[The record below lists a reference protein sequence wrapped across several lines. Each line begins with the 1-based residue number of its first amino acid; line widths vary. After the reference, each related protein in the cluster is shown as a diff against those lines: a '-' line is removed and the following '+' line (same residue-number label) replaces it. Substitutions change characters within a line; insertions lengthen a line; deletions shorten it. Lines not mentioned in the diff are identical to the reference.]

1 MTGTIPASQIVRILP
16 QVLNAGGDPLA
27 FNGLFLTKSTRVP
40 TINGASGGVL
50 SFPNDGS
57 SVASYFGGTSQE
69 AAEAN
74 VYFLGPDTST
84 KKPEN
89 ALFARFPAS
98 AIAAFLRGGNVTTL
112 TLAQLQALTGTLS
125 VVVDGYTHT
134 ASALNLSAATSYTA
148 AASLIQAGLNA
159 SQPVAASV
167 TGAIAA
173 GPSVAITGSIAGNIL
188 TVNSVT
194 TGPVVP
200 GTVLSGTGVTAG
212 TTVSSQ
218 LTGTQGGVGTYAVSA
233 SQIVPNGALTG
244 SYGILTVTAVSNGT
258 LSVGQTLSGTGVTAG
273 TTITGLGTGSG
284 LAGTYYVSPSQTA
297 ASGTISAAS
306 TPVTVAFDSVSGG
319 FLITSGI
326 TGSASTM
333 AYATGSLADG
343 LFLTQATGAILSQG
357 SDAMTPGDFMTA
369 LTQLTQNWA
378 SFTTLFD
385 PDGGLTGT
393 NTQKLLFST
402 WNNAQNNR
410 YVYVAWDHDL
420 APTTAVP
427 APTSLGYLL
436 QTTNLSGTCP
446 VWEPDNRHLAAFV
459 MGYIASL
466 DFDGFNG
473 RTTAAFRSQTGLVA
487 GVSNATVASNL
498 AGSPQVAG
506 SYGNGYNFYGAYA
519 TANQGFVFLNRGTIS
534 GRFQWLDSYVNQIW
548 INNQLQLAFM
558 NLLTQVNSIPYNTD
572 GDALVEDAAL
582 DPITAA
588 LNFGAIRV
596 GIPLSNAQRA
606 EVRAMV
612 GLDVASTLTQRGW
625 YFQSLA
631 ASTPTQ
637 SRQGRISPPV
647 RLLYMDGQSVQA
659 LTVPSIMIQ

>member
-1 MTGTIPASQIVRILP
+1 MTTISASQIVRILP

-69 AAEAN
+69 ATEAN

-125 VVVDGYTHT
+125 IVVDGYTHT

-173 GPSVAITGSIAGNIL
+173 GPSVAITGSIAGNVL

-273 TTITGLGTGSG
+273 TVITGLGTGTG

-420 APTTAVP
+420 SPTTAVP

-466 DFDGFNG
+466 DFDALNG
-473 RTTAAFRSQTGLVA
+473 RTTGAFRSQTGLVA

-498 AGSPQVAG
+498 AGSPQVTG
-506 SYGNGYNFYGAYA
+506 SFGNGYNFYGAYA
-519 TANQGFVFLNRGTIS
+519 TANQGFTFLNRGTIS

-558 NLLTQVNSIPYNTD
+558 NLLTQVNSIPYNSD
-572 GDALVEDAAL
+572 GDALIEAAAL

-596 GIPLSNAQRA
+596 GVALSNAQRA
-606 EVRAMV
+606 ELKSMA
-612 GLDVASTLTQRGW
+612 GKDIAATITQRGW

-631 ASTPTQ
+631 ASASPQTRQ
-637 SRQGRISPPV
+637 SRTSPQV
-647 RLLYMDGQSVQA
+647 RLFYVDGQSVQA